1 MEYLEIIEILNK
13 LIDKS
18 AISLVGKLCKR
29 IECLQ
34 KINSLSPSQLKAV
47 FKSLSKELTYEN
59 SRELKK
65 QIKHIFL
72 PSVKFVSKSKEDSN
86 DKQK

>member
-1 MEYLEIIEILNK
+1 MDYNEISKILEELTGRNK

-34 KINSLSPSQLKAV
+34 EINSLSPTQLKEI

-59 SRELKK
+59 SRELKR
-65 QIKHIFL
+65 QIKYIFL
-72 PSVKFVSKSKEDSN
+72 PSVRFISKSKEE
-86 DKQK
+86 